1 MERRFKLG
9 GEFFLALGTAAL
21 GVFLAIQTASIEVSP
36 SYARVG
42 PRVFPWVISFA
53 LIGLGLWIAY
63 DVYRTRKAK
72 AENPAPTASELAAS
86 EPEAIDPA
94 DEPIDRNAFLTIGL
108 GLVLQMALMST
119 AGFIIAS
126 TVLFVCAARAFD
138 ARNLA
143 LSTAI
148 GVILTTVVY
157 VGFVYGLGLDLPA
170 GLLSGVL

>member
-21 GVFLAIQTASIEVSP
+21 GVFLAIQTAGIEVSP

-42 PRVFPWVISFA
+42 PRVFPWVVSFA

-72 AENPAPTASELAAS
+72 SENPAPAAS
-86 EPEAIDPA
+86 DPDAVDPA

-108 GLVLQMALMST
+108 GLVLQMLLMST

-138 ARNLA
+138 NRNLVH
-143 LSTAI
+143 STAF

-170 GLLSGVL
+170 GILSGVL

>member
-21 GVFLAIQTASIEVSP
+21 GVFLAIQTAGIEVSP

-42 PRVFPWVISFA
+42 PRVFPWVVSFA
-53 LIGLGLWIAY
+53 LVGLGLWIAY

-72 AENPAPTASELAAS
+72 SEADPPAAAA
-86 EPEAIDPA
+86 PEAIDPA
-94 DEPIDRNAFLTIGL
+94 DEPVDRNAFLTIGL

-138 ARNLA
+138 SRNLVRN
-143 LSTAI
+143 TAI
-148 GVILTTVVY
+148 GFLLTTVVY

-170 GLLSGVL
+170 GILSGVL

>member
-21 GVFLAIQTASIEVSP
+21 GVFLAIQTAGIEVSP

-63 DVYRTRKAK
+63 DVFRTRKAK
-72 AENPAPTASELAAS
+72 SANPAPVTNEPASV
-86 EPEAIDPA
+86 DPA

-108 GLVLQMALMST
+108 GLILQMILMSG
-119 AGFIIAS
+119 AGFILAS

-138 ARNLA
+138 NRNL
-143 LSTAI
+143 LRSTAF

-170 GLLSGVL
+170 GILSGVL

>member
-21 GVFLAIQTASIEVSP
+21 GVFLAIQTAGIEVSP

-42 PRVFPWVISFA
+42 PRVFPWVVSFA
-53 LIGLGLWIAY
+53 LVGLGLWIAY

-72 AENPAPTASELAAS
+72 SEADSPAAAK
-86 EPEAIDPA
+86 PEAVDPA
-94 DEPIDRNAFLTIGL
+94 DGPIDRNAFLTIGL
-108 GLVLQMALMST
+108 GLVLQMALMSA

-138 ARNLA
+138 SRNLVRN
-143 LSTAI
+143 TAI
-148 GVILTTVVY
+148 GVLLTTVVY

-170 GLLSGVL
+170 GILSGVL

>member
-21 GVFLAIQTASIEVSP
+21 GVFLAIQTAGIEVSP

-42 PRVFPWVISFA
+42 PRVFPWVVSFA

-72 AENPAPTASELAAS
+72 AENPASAAA

-108 GLVLQMALMST
+108 GLVLQMLLMST
-119 AGFIIAS
+119 VGFIIAS

-170 GLLSGVL
+170 GILSGVL

>member
-21 GVFLAIQTASIEVSP
+21 GVFLAIQTAGIEVSP
-36 SYARVG
+36 TYARVG
-42 PRVFPWVISFA
+42 PRVFPWVVSFA
-53 LIGLGLWIAY
+53 LVGLGLWVAY

-72 AENPAPTASELAAS
+72 SETDAPAAA
-86 EPEAIDPA
+86 EPEAVDPA

-108 GLVLQMALMST
+108 GLVLQMSLMSA

-138 ARNLA
+138 SRNLVRN
-143 LSTAI
+143 TAI
-148 GVILTTVVY
+148 GVLLTTVVY

-170 GLLSGVL
+170 GILSGVL